1 MTRLLRA
8 ALTPRMN
15 SAAYSLSWPSLIA
28 RGSSK
33 AASLIT
39 SWIHS
44 SFGPSFRRSIVSLSN
59 AETLSTSPHST
70 RFWKSPLRGHDC
82 ICVILRCLL
91 GQHFNA
97 TDDVE
102 ELLGDLLLT
111 HLVTQQ
117 RELLDDVGGGVR
129 GVAHRDHLG

>member
-28 RGSSK
+28 RGSSS
-33 AASLIT
+33 AASRTT
-39 SWIHS
+39 SSIHS
-44 SFGPSFRRSIVSLSN
+44 SLPLSWSLSIVSFRTS
-59 AETLSTSPHST
+59 ETSSISRHST

-91 GQHFNA
+91 GQHFDA
-97 TDDVE
+97 ADDVE

-117 RELLDDVGGGVR
+117 RQLLHDVLGRVR
-129 GVAHRDHLG
+129 